1 MQETNT
7 VEIKKQIEDRTFR
20 RYVLSVNSG
29 QEDLVLEN
37 LKERVVRQWLQEDVI
52 ELLNPKVNEV
62 SVSKKW
68 EKVIKQKRLY
78 PGYLFFKSR
87 MNDKIWYVIRNTPWV
102 RLIVWADTHP
112 VPLTDDEFNK
122 MMQQVQ
128 ASEDSLDVR
137 VPFKK
142 GDLVLIKS
150 WDLKGTKWTVL
161 SVDSEKW
168 LITVSVEWLGQLT
181 PTTVCLNGYCG
192 NCSIVL
198 SSKIPNHDRKQKSN
212 YVFIDSL
219 ISQLIDSLFV
229 NLYEEGYVV

>member
-29 QEDLVLEN
+29 QEELVLEN
-37 LKERVVRQWLQEDVI
+37 LKERVARQWLQEDVI

-128 ASEDSLDVR
+128 ASEDSLDIK

-150 WDLKGTKWTVL
+150 GDLKGTKWTIL

-168 LITVSVEWLGQLT
+168 LVTVSVEWLGQLT
-181 PTTVCLNGYCG
+181 PTTVWMDTVE
-192 NCSIVL
+192 IA
-198 SSKIPNHDRKQKSN
+198 Q
-212 YVFIDSL
+212 
-219 ISQLIDSLFV
+219 
-229 NLYEEGYVV
+229 

>member
-112 VPLTDDEFNK
+112 VPLTDEEFNQ
-122 MMQQVQ
+122 MMQQIQ
-128 ASEDSLDVR
+128 ASEDSLDVK

-142 GDLVLIKS
+142 WDLVLIKS
-150 WDLKGTKWTVL
+150 WDLKWTKWTIL

-168 LITVSVEWLGQLT
+168 LVTVSVEWLGQLT
-181 PTTVCLNGYCG
+181 PTTVWMDTVE
-192 NCSIVL
+192 IA
-198 SSKIPNHDRKQKSN
+198 Q
-212 YVFIDSL
+212 
-219 ISQLIDSLFV
+219 
-229 NLYEEGYVV
+229 

>member
-37 LKERVVRQWLQEDVI
+37 LKERVIRQWLQEDVI
-52 ELLNPKVNEV
+52 EILNPKVNEV
-62 SVSKKW
+62 SVKKW

-87 MNDKIWYVIRNTPWV
+87 MNDKIWYVIRNTPGV

-112 VPLTDDEFNK
+112 VPLTDEEFNQ
-122 MMQQVQ
+122 MMQQIK
-128 ASEDSLDVR
+128 ASEEISDIK

-142 GDLVLIKS
+142 WDLVKIKS
-150 WDLKGTKWTVL
+150 WDFKDMKWNVK
-161 SVDSEKW
+161 SIDPEKW
-168 LITVSVEWLGQLT
+168 LITVNVEWLGQIA
-181 PTTVCLNGYCG
+181 PTTVW
-192 NCSIVL
+192 
-198 SSKIPNHDRKQKSN
+198 
-212 YVFIDSL
+212 IDTVE
-219 ISQLIDSLFV
+219 IAQ
-229 NLYEEGYVV
+229 

>member
-52 ELLNPKVNEV
+52 ELLNPKINEV

-112 VPLTDDEFNK
+112 VPLTDDEFNQ
-122 MMQQVQ
+122 MMQQVK
-128 ASEDSLDVR
+128 ASEDSSDIK

-142 GDLVLIKS
+142 WDLVRIKS
-150 WDLKGTKWTVL
+150 GELKWTEWKII

-168 LITVSVEWLGQLT
+168 LVTISTELLGQLT
-181 PTTVCLNGYCG
+181 PMTVWMDTVE
-192 NCSIVL
+192 IA
-198 SSKIPNHDRKQKSN
+198 Q
-212 YVFIDSL
+212 
-219 ISQLIDSLFV
+219 
-229 NLYEEGYVV
+229 

>member
-29 QEDLVLEN
+29 QEELVLEN
-37 LKERVVRQWLQEDVI
+37 LKERVARQWLQEDVI

-128 ASEDSLDVR
+128 ASEDSLNIK

-142 GDLVLIKS
+142 WDLVLIKS

-168 LITVSVEWLGQLT
+168 LVTVSVEWLWQLT
-181 PTTVCLNGYCG
+181 PTTVWMDTVE
-192 NCSIVL
+192 IA
-198 SSKIPNHDRKQKSN
+198 Q
-212 YVFIDSL
+212 
-219 ISQLIDSLFV
+219 
-229 NLYEEGYVV
+229 

>member
-1 MQETNT
+1 MPETNT

-37 LKERVVRQWLQEDVI
+37 LKERVIRQWLQEDVI
-52 ELLNPKVNEV
+52 ELLNPKINEV
-62 SVSKKW
+62 SMNKKW
-68 EKVIKQKRLY
+68 EKIVKQKRLY

-122 MMQQVQ
+122 MMEQVK
-128 ASEDSLDVR
+128 ASEESLDVK

-142 GDLVLIKS
+142 WDFVRIKS
-150 WDLKGTKWTVL
+150 WELKSTEWKII
-161 SVDSEKW
+161 SVDSEKG
-168 LITVSVEWLGQLT
+168 LVTISAELMGQLT
-181 PTTVCLNGYCG
+181 LMTVWMDTVE
-192 NCSIVL
+192 IA
-198 SSKIPNHDRKQKSN
+198 Q
-212 YVFIDSL
+212 
-219 ISQLIDSLFV
+219 
-229 NLYEEGYVV
+229 

>member
-7 VEIKKQIEDRTFR
+7 VEIKKQIEDREFR

-29 QEDLVLEN
+29 QEELVLEN
-37 LKERVVRQWLQEDVI
+37 LKERVARQWLQEDVI

-128 ASEDSLDVR
+128 ASEDSLDIK

-142 GDLVLIKS
+142 WDLVLIKS
-150 WDLKGTKWTVL
+150 WDLKGTKWTVI
-161 SVDSEKW
+161 SVDSEKG
-168 LITVSVEWLGQLT
+168 LVTVSVEWLGQLT
-181 PTTVCLNGYCG
+181 PTTVWMDTVE
-192 NCSIVL
+192 IA
-198 SSKIPNHDRKQKSN
+198 Q
-212 YVFIDSL
+212 
-219 ISQLIDSLFV
+219 
-229 NLYEEGYVV
+229 

>member
-37 LKERVVRQWLQEDVI
+37 LKERVVRQGLQEDVI

-87 MNDKIWYVIRNTPWV
+87 MNDKIRYVIRNTPWV

-128 ASEDSLDVR
+128 ASEDSLDVK

-150 WDLKGTKWTVL
+150 WDLKWTKWTVL

-181 PTTVCLNGYCG
+181 PTTVWMDTVE
-192 NCSIVL
+192 IA
-198 SSKIPNHDRKQKSN
+198 Q
-212 YVFIDSL
+212 
-219 ISQLIDSLFV
+219 
-229 NLYEEGYVV
+229 

>member
-29 QEDLVLEN
+29 QEELVLEN
-37 LKERVVRQWLQEDVI
+37 LKERVARQWLQEDVI

-87 MNDKIWYVIRNTPWV
+87 MNDKIRYVIRNTPWV

-128 ASEDSLDVR
+128 ASEDSLDIK

-142 GDLVLIKS
+142 WDLVLIKS
-150 WDLKGTKWTVL
+150 WDLKWTKWTVI

-168 LITVSVEWLGQLT
+168 LVTVSVEWLGQLT
-181 PTTVCLNGYCG
+181 PTTVWMDTVE
-192 NCSIVL
+192 IA
-198 SSKIPNHDRKQKSN
+198 Q
-212 YVFIDSL
+212 
-219 ISQLIDSLFV
+219 
-229 NLYEEGYVV
+229 

>member
-37 LKERVVRQWLQEDVI
+37 LKERVIRQWLQEDVI
-52 ELLNPKVNEV
+52 DLLNPKVNEI

-112 VPLTDDEFNK
+112 VPLTDAEFNQ
-122 MMQQVQ
+122 MMEQIKV
-128 ASEDSLDVR
+128 SEDSSDIK

-142 GDLVLIKS
+142 WDLVLIKS
-150 WDLKGTKWTVL
+150 GDLKWTKWSVI
-161 SVDSEKW
+161 SVDSDKW
-168 LITVSVEWLGQLT
+168 LITISYEILGQLA
-181 PTTVCLNGYCG
+181 PTTVPMN
-192 NCSIVL
+192 SVEMA
-198 SSKIPNHDRKQKSN
+198 Q
-212 YVFIDSL
+212 
-219 ISQLIDSLFV
+219 
-229 NLYEEGYVV
+229 

>member
-29 QEDLVLEN
+29 QEELVLEN
-37 LKERVVRQWLQEDVI
+37 LKERVARQWLQEDVI

-128 ASEDSLDVR
+128 ASEDSLDIK

-142 GDLVLIKS
+142 WDLVLIKS
-150 WDLKGTKWTVL
+150 GDLKGTKWTVL
-161 SVDSEKW
+161 SVDSEKG

-181 PTTVCLNGYCG
+181 PTTVWMDTVE
-192 NCSIVL
+192 IA
-198 SSKIPNHDRKQKSN
+198 Q
-212 YVFIDSL
+212 
-219 ISQLIDSLFV
+219 
-229 NLYEEGYVV
+229 

>member
-52 ELLNPKVNEV
+52 EILNPKVNEV
-62 SVSKKW
+62 SVKKW

-112 VPLTDDEFNK
+112 VPLTDEEFNQ
-122 MMQQVQ
+122 MMQQIK
-128 ASEDSLDVR
+128 ASEDSSDIK

-142 GDLVLIKS
+142 WDLVKIKS
-150 WDLKGTKWTVL
+150 WDFKDMKWNVK
-161 SVDSEKW
+161 SIDPEKW
-168 LITVSVEWLGQLT
+168 LITVNVEWLGQIA
-181 PTTVCLNGYCG
+181 PTTVW
-192 NCSIVL
+192 
-198 SSKIPNHDRKQKSN
+198 
-212 YVFIDSL
+212 IDTVE
-219 ISQLIDSLFV
+219 IAQ
-229 NLYEEGYVV
+229 

>member
-29 QEDLVLEN
+29 QEELVLEN

-52 ELLNPKVNEV
+52 ELLNPKINEV

-112 VPLTDDEFNK
+112 VPLTDEEFNQ
-122 MMQQVQ
+122 MMQQVK
-128 ASEDSLDVR
+128 ASEDSFDVK

-142 GDLVLIKS
+142 WDLVRIKS
-150 WDLKGTKWTVL
+150 GELKWTEWKII

-168 LITVSVEWLGQLT
+168 LVTISTELLGQLT
-181 PTTVCLNGYCG
+181 PMTVWMDTVE
-192 NCSIVL
+192 IA
-198 SSKIPNHDRKQKSN
+198 Q
-212 YVFIDSL
+212 
-219 ISQLIDSLFV
+219 
-229 NLYEEGYVV
+229 

>member
-128 ASEDSLDVR
+128 ASEDSSDIK

-150 WDLKGTKWTVL
+150 WDLKWTKWTIL
-161 SVDSEKW
+161 SVDSEKG
-168 LITVSVEWLGQLT
+168 LVTVSVEWLGQLT
-181 PTTVCLNGYCG
+181 PTTVWMDTVE
-192 NCSIVL
+192 IA
-198 SSKIPNHDRKQKSN
+198 Q
-212 YVFIDSL
+212 
-219 ISQLIDSLFV
+219 
-229 NLYEEGYVV
+229 

>member
-52 ELLNPKVNEV
+52 EILNPKINEV

-112 VPLTDDEFNK
+112 VPLTDEEFNQ
-122 MMQQVQ
+122 MMQQVK
-128 ASEDSLDVR
+128 ASEDSFDVK

-142 GDLVLIKS
+142 WDLVRIKS
-150 WDLKGTKWTVL
+150 GELKWTEWKII

-168 LITVSVEWLGQLT
+168 LVTISTELLGQLT
-181 PTTVCLNGYCG
+181 PMTVW
-192 NCSIVL
+192 
-198 SSKIPNHDRKQKSN
+198 
-212 YVFIDSL
+212 IDTVE
-219 ISQLIDSLFV
+219 IAQ
-229 NLYEEGYVV
+229 

>member
-29 QEDLVLEN
+29 QEELVLEN
-37 LKERVVRQWLQEDVI
+37 LKERVARQWLQEDVI

-112 VPLTDDEFNK
+112 VPLTDEEFDK
-122 MMQQVQ
+122 MMQQVK
-128 ASEDSLDVR
+128 ASEDSLDIK

-142 GDLVLIKS
+142 WDLVLIKS

-168 LITVSVEWLGQLT
+168 LVTVSVEWLWQLT
-181 PTTVCLNGYCG
+181 PTTVWMDTVE
-192 NCSIVL
+192 IA
-198 SSKIPNHDRKQKSN
+198 Q
-212 YVFIDSL
+212 
-219 ISQLIDSLFV
+219 
-229 NLYEEGYVV
+229 

>member
-20 RYVLSVNSG
+20 RYVLGENSG

-168 LITVSVEWLGQLT
+168 LVTVSVEWLGQLT
-181 PTTVCLNGYCG
+181 PTTVWMDTVE
-192 NCSIVL
+192 IA
-198 SSKIPNHDRKQKSN
+198 Q
-212 YVFIDSL
+212 
-219 ISQLIDSLFV
+219 
-229 NLYEEGYVV
+229 

>member
-29 QEDLVLEN
+29 QEELVLEN
-37 LKERVVRQWLQEDVI
+37 LKERVARQWLQEDVI

-150 WDLKGTKWTVL
+150 GDLKGTKWTVL

-181 PTTVCLNGYCG
+181 PTTVWMDTVE
-192 NCSIVL
+192 IA
-198 SSKIPNHDRKQKSN
+198 Q
-212 YVFIDSL
+212 
-219 ISQLIDSLFV
+219 
-229 NLYEEGYVV
+229 

>member
-29 QEDLVLEN
+29 QEELVLEN
-37 LKERVVRQWLQEDVI
+37 LKERVARQWLQEDVI

-128 ASEDSLDVR
+128 ASEDSLDVK

-150 WDLKGTKWTVL
+150 WDLKGTKWTVI
-161 SVDSEKW
+161 SVDSDKW
-168 LITVSVEWLGQLT
+168 LVTVSVEWLGQLT
-181 PTTVCLNGYCG
+181 PTTVWLDTVE
-192 NCSIVL
+192 IA
-198 SSKIPNHDRKQKSN
+198 Q
-212 YVFIDSL
+212 
-219 ISQLIDSLFV
+219 
-229 NLYEEGYVV
+229 

>member
-29 QEDLVLEN
+29 QEELVLEN
-37 LKERVVRQWLQEDVI
+37 LKERVVRQWLQDDVI
-52 ELLNPKVNEV
+52 ELLNPKINEV

-78 PGYLFFKSR
+78 PWYLFFKSR

-128 ASEDSLDVR
+128 SSEDSLDIK

-150 WDLKGTKWTVL
+150 WDLKWTKWTVI

-168 LITVSVEWLGQLT
+168 LVTVSVDWLGQLT
-181 PTTVCLNGYCG
+181 PTTVW
-192 NCSIVL
+192 
-198 SSKIPNHDRKQKSN
+198 
-212 YVFIDSL
+212 IDTVE
-219 ISQLIDSLFV
+219 IAQ
-229 NLYEEGYVV
+229 

>member
-29 QEDLVLEN
+29 QEELVLEN
-37 LKERVVRQWLQEDVI
+37 LKERVVRQWLQDDVI
-52 ELLNPKVNEV
+52 ELLNPKINEV

-128 ASEDSLDVR
+128 ASEDSLDIK

-142 GDLVLIKS
+142 WDLVLIKS
-150 WDLKGTKWTVL
+150 WDLKWTKWTII

-168 LITVSVEWLGQLT
+168 LVTVSVEWLGQLT
-181 PTTVCLNGYCG
+181 PTTVWMDTVE
-192 NCSIVL
+192 IA
-198 SSKIPNHDRKQKSN
+198 Q
-212 YVFIDSL
+212 
-219 ISQLIDSLFV
+219 
-229 NLYEEGYVV
+229 

>member
-37 LKERVVRQWLQEDVI
+37 LKERVIRQWLQEDVI

-161 SVDSEKW
+161 SIDSDKW
-168 LITVSVEWLGQLT
+168 LVTVSVEWLGQLT
-181 PTTVCLNGYCG
+181 PTTVWMDTVE
-192 NCSIVL
+192 IV
-198 SSKIPNHDRKQKSN
+198 Q
-212 YVFIDSL
+212 
-219 ISQLIDSLFV
+219 
-229 NLYEEGYVV
+229 

>member
-29 QEDLVLEN
+29 QEELVLEN
-37 LKERVVRQWLQEDVI
+37 LKERVARQWLQEDVI

-68 EKVIKQKRLY
+68 EKVVKQKRLY

-142 GDLVLIKS
+142 WDLVLIKS

-168 LITVSVEWLGQLT
+168 LVTVSVEWLGQLT
-181 PTTVCLNGYCG
+181 PTTVWMDTVE
-192 NCSIVL
+192 IA
-198 SSKIPNHDRKQKSN
+198 Q
-212 YVFIDSL
+212 
-219 ISQLIDSLFV
+219 
-229 NLYEEGYVV
+229 

>member
-37 LKERVVRQWLQEDVI
+37 LKERVVRQGLQEDVI
-52 ELLNPKVNEV
+52 EILNPKVNEV
-62 SVSKKW
+62 SMSKKW

-112 VPLTDDEFNK
+112 VPLTDDEFNR
-122 MMQQVQ
+122 MMQQIQ
-128 ASEDSLDVR
+128 ASEDTLDIK

-142 GDLVLIKS
+142 WDLVLIKS
-150 WDLKGTKWTVL
+150 WDLKGTKWTVI

-168 LITVSVEWLGQLT
+168 LVTVSVEWLGQLT
-181 PTTVCLNGYCG
+181 PTTVWMDTVE
-192 NCSIVL
+192 IA
-198 SSKIPNHDRKQKSN
+198 Q
-212 YVFIDSL
+212 
-219 ISQLIDSLFV
+219 
-229 NLYEEGYVV
+229 

>member
-29 QEDLVLEN
+29 QEELVLEN
-37 LKERVVRQWLQEDVI
+37 LKERVVRQWLQDDVI
-52 ELLNPKVNEV
+52 ELLNPKINEV

-78 PGYLFFKSR
+78 PWYLFFKSR

-128 ASEDSLDVR
+128 SSEDSLDIK

-150 WDLKGTKWTVL
+150 WDLKWTKWTVI

-168 LITVSVEWLGQLT
+168 LVTVSVEWLGQLT
-181 PTTVCLNGYCG
+181 PTTVW
-192 NCSIVL
+192 
-198 SSKIPNHDRKQKSN
+198 
-212 YVFIDSL
+212 IDTVE
-219 ISQLIDSLFV
+219 IAQ
-229 NLYEEGYVV
+229 

>member
-1 MQETNT
+1 MPETNT

-37 LKERVVRQWLQEDVI
+37 LKERVIRQWLQEDVI
-52 ELLNPKVNEV
+52 ELLNPKINEV
-62 SVSKKW
+62 SMNKKW
-68 EKVIKQKRLY
+68 EKIVKQKRLY

-122 MMQQVQ
+122 MMEQVK
-128 ASEDSLDVR
+128 ASEESLDVK

-142 GDLVLIKS
+142 WDFVRIKS
-150 WDLKGTKWTVL
+150 WELKSTEWKII
-161 SVDSEKW
+161 SVDSEKG
-168 LITVSVEWLGQLT
+168 LVTISAELMGQLT
-181 PTTVCLNGYCG
+181 PMTVWMDTVE
-192 NCSIVL
+192 IA
-198 SSKIPNHDRKQKSN
+198 Q
-212 YVFIDSL
+212 
-219 ISQLIDSLFV
+219 
-229 NLYEEGYVV
+229 

>member
-78 PGYLFFKSR
+78 PWYLFFKSR

-112 VPLTDDEFNK
+112 VPLTDDEFNR
-122 MMQQVQ
+122 MMQQIQ
-128 ASEDSLDVR
+128 ASEDSLNVK

-142 GDLVLIKS
+142 WDLVLIKS
-150 WDLKGTKWTVL
+150 WDLKWTKWTVI

-168 LITVSVEWLGQLT
+168 LVTVSVEWLWQLT
-181 PTTVCLNGYCG
+181 PTTIWMDAVE
-192 NCSIVL
+192 IA
-198 SSKIPNHDRKQKSN
+198 Q
-212 YVFIDSL
+212 
-219 ISQLIDSLFV
+219 
-229 NLYEEGYVV
+229 

>member
-1 MQETNT
+1 MPETNT

-37 LKERVVRQWLQEDVI
+37 LKERVIRQWLQEDVI
-52 ELLNPKVNEV
+52 ELLNPKINEI
-62 SVSKKW
+62 SMNKKW
-68 EKVIKQKRLY
+68 EKIVKQKRLY

-128 ASEDSLDVR
+128 ASEESLDVK

-142 GDLVLIKS
+142 WDFIEIKS
-150 WDLKGTKWTVL
+150 WELKWTRGKII

-168 LITVSVEWLGQLT
+168 LVTISTELLGRITPMTVWMDTVEIAQ
-181 PTTVCLNGYCG
+181 
-192 NCSIVL
+192 
-198 SSKIPNHDRKQKSN
+198 
-212 YVFIDSL
+212 
-219 ISQLIDSLFV
+219 
-229 NLYEEGYVV
+229 